1 MKSLIWDEEHECAS
15 REQIEKWQLEGLKRT
30 VNRMWLRVAPYRA
43 KMEAAGI
50 VPEKI
55 KVLSDLQY
63 LPFMVKDDLRQ
74 AYPFG
79 LFAEPQ
85 ENVVRLHASSGT
97 TGKPIVVGYTQN
109 DLNMWTDLV
118 ARMVTQASVGK
129 GDTAQVAFGYG
140 LFTGGFGLHYGLER
154 VGATVIPISGGN
166 TEKQLMLM
174 QDFGTTALIATPSY
188 ALYLGEQAEQM
199 GFDLAKSKLRVGLF
213 GGEPWTD
220 EMRGQIEKKLH
231 ILATDNYGLSE
242 VLGCGIA
249 GECPLALGHHIA
261 EDHFIVETIN
271 SSTGEILEPGNEGEL
286 VFTSLDKEC
295 CPVIRFRT
303 KDISVID
310 QSPCACGRTTARMKK
325 VTGRVDDM
333 LIIRGVNVFPSQVE
347 AVLLTIPGI
356 GSQYQLHVYRR
367 NYLDELEVH
376 VELSDSSLL
385 DRYSELEDLARLIEN
400 KLYTVLSVH
409 CKIRLVEPL
418 SIERTPGK
426 AKRVVDHRK
435 EK

>member
-154 VGATVIPISGGN
+154 VGATVIPIFSSIRKHWCLGFFIKYNLAAVFLSN
-166 TEKQLMLM
+166 TN
-174 QDFGTTALIATPSY
+174 SY
-188 ALYLGEQAEQM
+188 IISYI
-199 GFDLAKSKLRVGLF
+199 FS
-213 GGEPWTD
+213 
-220 EMRGQIEKKLH
+220 I
-231 ILATDNYGLSE
+231 
-242 VLGCGIA
+242 
-249 GECPLALGHHIA
+249 
-261 EDHFIVETIN
+261 
-271 SSTGEILEPGNEGEL
+271 TG
-286 VFTSLDKEC
+286 K
-295 CPVIRFRT
+295 
-303 KDISVID
+303 
-310 QSPCACGRTTARMKK
+310 
-325 VTGRVDDM
+325 
-333 LIIRGVNVFPSQVE
+333 
-347 AVLLTIPGI
+347 VLLQIL
-356 GSQYQLHVYRR
+356 YQAATFFYRLKYSFIESIAFATLLI
-367 NYLDELEVH
+367 NASAPFWENV
-376 VELSDSSLL
+376 SL
-385 DRYSELEDLARLIEN
+385 
-400 KLYTVLSVH
+400 
-409 CKIRLVEPL
+409 
-418 SIERTPGK
+418 
-426 AKRVVDHRK
+426 
-435 EK
+435 